1 MSLRKIHSLEMA
13 FIPPAQVQG
22 GILCYKMLTRLS
34 CSMEERASDLP
45 GTLDP
50 GCPGS
55 HQRLTSDLRCDWS
68 HVVYGTS
75 RQHPPPKAL
84 IPAIYFY
91 RRRPGRTRLFIQ
103 TPVVIPSS
111 AMHRLARGMAEGS
124 WQICNVR
131 FLEGQ
136 GKSGVKLRL

>member
-1 MSLRKIHSLEMA
+1 MRWPLFPPLKFKVA
-13 FIPPAQVQG
+13 FYVIRCLLDLVVVWKKGPQTYQG
-22 GILCYKMLTRLS
+22 PRS
-34 CSMEERASDLP
+34 
-45 GTLDP
+45 DP